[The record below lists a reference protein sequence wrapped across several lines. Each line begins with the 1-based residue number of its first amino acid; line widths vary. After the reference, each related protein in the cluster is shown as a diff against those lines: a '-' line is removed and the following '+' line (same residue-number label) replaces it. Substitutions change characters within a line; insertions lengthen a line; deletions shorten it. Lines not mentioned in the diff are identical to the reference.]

1 MEDKLVDIFKKYGER
16 EALDKLNALGMTDN
30 KGNVDRTYE
39 EISTKQGEDDDERDI
54 WSTT

>member
-16 EALDKLNALGMTDN
+16 KALDELNALGMTDD

-54 WSTT
+54 